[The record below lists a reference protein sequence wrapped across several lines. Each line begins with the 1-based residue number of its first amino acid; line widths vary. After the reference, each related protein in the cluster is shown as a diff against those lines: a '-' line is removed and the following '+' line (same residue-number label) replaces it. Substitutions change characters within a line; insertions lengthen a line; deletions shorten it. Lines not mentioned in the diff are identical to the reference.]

1 MSRLSPHFRH
11 STGLLGLL
19 VAVMALVSLLA
30 LGATVLPDDR
40 PADPTAALKALVVF
54 CQTGHPLGDKPAPAH
69 RMPQA
74 TLCPLSVTLALPA
87 AIPAP
92 MVFLPAP
99 PGALA
104 LRFGAPPPARA
115 PPSLAVMAA
124 YPRGPPFLA

>member
-1 MSRLSPHFRH
+1 MSRLSRQFRH
-11 STGLLGLL
+11 CSALVGLLI
-19 VAVMALVSLLA
+19 AVMAMVSQLA

-54 CQTGHPLGDKPAPAH
+54 CQTGHPVDDKPTPPH

-104 LRFGAPPPARA
+104 LRFRA
-115 PPSLAVMAA
+115 PP
-124 YPRGPPFLA
+124 